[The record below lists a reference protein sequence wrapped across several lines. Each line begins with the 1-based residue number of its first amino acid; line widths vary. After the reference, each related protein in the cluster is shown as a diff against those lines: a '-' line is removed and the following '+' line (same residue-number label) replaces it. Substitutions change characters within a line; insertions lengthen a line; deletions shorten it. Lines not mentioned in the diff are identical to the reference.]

1 MSACHIT
8 VAGVLCGNLTNRET
22 RMGQVQDLKIA
33 LQEALGSAYTIEREL
48 GGGGMSRV
56 YIANDHQL
64 SRQVVVKVLP
74 PSLAERVS
82 IERFKREILLLA
94 GLQHPH
100 IVPILSAADFEGL
113 PYFIMPYVQG
123 ESLRARLL
131 RGPMSVRESVGIM
144 RDVSRA
150 LMYAH
155 EKGVVHRD
163 VKPDNILLAG
173 GSATVTDF
181 GVAKAFAVSR
191 RNQQSTLV
199 ANSITETGISLGTP
213 IYMAPEQV
221 AADPNVDFRADLY
234 ALGIVGYE
242 MLIGTP
248 PFHGRTRQQVMT
260 AQLTEKPPMVNHRR
274 NDVSAALSNLISMCL
289 EKEAENRPRSSSQ
302 VMRALDEPDILAPVV
317 LREQR
322 EKPVWLAPA
331 ALAVT
336 VAALAAVSWYLNRT
350 P

>member
-1 MSACHIT
+1 MPELHCTSRLESMT
-8 VAGVLCGNLTNRET
+8 
-22 RMGQVQDLKIA
+22 QDLTDL
-33 LQEALGSAYTIEREL
+33 LQNALGPAYTIEREL

-56 YIANDHQL
+56 YLARDHAL
-64 SRQVVVKVLP
+64 SRLVVVKLLP
-74 PSLAERVS
+74 PSMAERVS

-123 ESLRARLL
+123 ESLRARLQ
-131 RGPMSVRESVGIM
+131 RGPMSVREVVGIM
-144 RDVSRA
+144 RDVARA

-155 EKGVVHRD
+155 EQGVVHRD

-181 GVAKAFAVSR
+181 GVAKAFQLAAR
-191 RNQQSTLV
+191 RTQISGPA

-234 ALGIVGYE
+234 SLGIVAYE
-242 MLIGTP
+242 MLVGTP
-248 PFHGRTRQQVMT
+248 PFHGRTRQAVMT
-260 AQLTEKPPMVNHRR
+260 AQLTEKPPTVKQRR
-274 NDVSAALSNLISMCL
+274 NDVSDALSQLIGQCL
-289 EKEAENRPRSSSQ
+289 EKEAANRPRSSDLLVRS
-302 VMRALDEPDILAPVV
+302 LDDPEILAPVHV
-317 LREQR
+317 NEAK
-322 EKPVWLAPA
+322 EKPAWLAPA
-331 ALAVT
+331 ALV
-336 VAALAAVSWYLNRT
+336 VVVGLLAAVGWYLNGT
-350 P
+350 S

>member
-1 MSACHIT
+1 MHT
-8 VAGVLCGNLTNRET
+8 
-22 RMGQVQDLKIA
+22 GQVLDLKNA
-33 LQEALGSAYTIEREL
+33 LQNALGPAYTIEREL

-56 YIANDHQL
+56 YIAREHQL

-113 PYFIMPYVQG
+113 PYFIMPYVAG
-123 ESLRARLL
+123 ESLRSRLL
-131 RGPMSVRESVGIM
+131 RGPLSVREAVSIL

-155 EKGVVHRD
+155 EQGVVHRD

-173 GSATVTDF
+173 GAATVTDF

-191 RNQQSTLV
+191 RNQESQLV
-199 ANSITETGISLGTP
+199 TTNITETGISLGTP

-248 PFHGRTRQQVMT
+248 PFHGRTRQAVMT
-260 AQLTEKPPMVNHRR
+260 AQLTEKPPAVNHRR
-274 NDVSAALSNLISMCL
+274 NDVSDALSSLIATCL
-289 EKEAENRPRSSSQ
+289 EKEAANRPRSSAQ

-317 LREQR
+317 FREQR
-322 EKPVWLAPA
+322 EMPLWIAPA
-331 ALAVT
+331 VLATV
-336 VAALAAVSWYLNRT
+336 VAALAVSWYLNRA